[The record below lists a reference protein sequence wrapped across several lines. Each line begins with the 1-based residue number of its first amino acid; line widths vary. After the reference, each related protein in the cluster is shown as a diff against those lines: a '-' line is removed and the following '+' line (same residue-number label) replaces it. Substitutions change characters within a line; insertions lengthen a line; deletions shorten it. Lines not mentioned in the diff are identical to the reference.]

1 MKKLLLPLMM
11 GATLVGCAATE
22 EVTLACTF
30 PDAAQTQAPGWVCD
44 EPVAG
49 FALTGVGYAK
59 QSPAGIGF
67 MKEVAA
73 NDGRV
78 KMAQAFRTRVAATF
92 RQSVVASGGNGD
104 ETTNT
109 LVETAARNV
118 TEQALSGAR
127 ILQSRTSPSGALYV
141 LVGMSEADY
150 ERTMKEALKAS
161 QDRDSELWQ
170 RFKED
175 ESTKLLEAM
184 LQSTRQL

>member
-1 MKKLLLPLMM
+1 MKKLLLPL
-11 GATLVGCAATE
+11 LVGTALTGCASNE
-22 EVTLACTF
+22 EVALACTF
-30 PDAAQTQAPGWVCD
+30 PDAAETAAPNWVCD
-44 EPVAG
+44 EVVEG
-49 FALTGVGYAK
+49 YALTGVGYAK
-59 QSPAGIGF
+59 QNPAGIGF

-92 RQSVVASGGNGD
+92 RQSVVAAGSDGD
-104 ETTNT
+104 ESTET
-109 LVETAARNV
+109 LIEAASRNV

-127 ILQSRTSPSGALYV
+127 ILKSRTSPSGALYV

-161 QDRDSELWQ
+161 KSQDGELWQ

-175 ESTKLLEAM
+175 EATKLLDAM
-184 LQSTRQL
+184 LDSTRKL